1 MKVTV
6 KLIAMEPYSP
16 TGFDDAG
23 VGRVE
28 IADGSSLEDLVT
40 ALKLPDGIGEAYM
53 TLLNDGAV
61 PISGRAEVPLNPD
74 DEVTVFPA
82 IKGG

>member
-1 MKVTV
+1 
-6 KLIAMEPYSP
+6 
-16 TGFDDAG
+16 
-23 VGRVE
+23 
-28 IADGSSLEDLVT
+28 
-40 ALKLPDGIGEAYM
+40 M

-61 PISGRAEVPLNPD
+61 PISGRGEVPLNPD